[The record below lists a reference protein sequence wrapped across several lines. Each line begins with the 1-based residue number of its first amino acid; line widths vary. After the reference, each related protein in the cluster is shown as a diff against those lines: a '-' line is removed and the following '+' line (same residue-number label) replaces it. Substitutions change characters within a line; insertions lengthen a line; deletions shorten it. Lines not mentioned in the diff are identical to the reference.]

1 MNKIIEDI
9 RKELLQNADEK
20 TKLSGERFFKEEVK
34 LLGVKSAVVTR
45 IGKYHYN
52 ALQDKSKS
60 SEKMPKE
67 LKVAAMA
74 K

>member
-34 LLGVKSAVVTR
+34 LLSVKSAVVTR
-45 IGKYHYN
+45 IGMDHYN